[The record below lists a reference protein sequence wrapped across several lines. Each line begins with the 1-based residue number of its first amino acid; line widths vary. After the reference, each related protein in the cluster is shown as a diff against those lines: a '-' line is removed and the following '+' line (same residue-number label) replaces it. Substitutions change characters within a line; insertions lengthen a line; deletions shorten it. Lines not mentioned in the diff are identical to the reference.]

1 MSGAGNDFI
10 LFDAKI
16 NPKLDFSKDKIAQI
30 CDRRNG
36 IGADGILIIYRADGF
51 DFEMKYYNAD
61 GSFGTLCGNGARC
74 SLLYAKLNGLL
85 SATKSRFLFSG
96 KVFSGE
102 ICEDGNV
109 KFNLSPPLKTK
120 LNFKIKVAGQLVN
133 ACFADTGS
141 PHIIIRIEDVLK
153 NPLDLSSSYNRI
165 DDFPVYDIGKEIR
178 FHNDFMPEGVNV
190 NFIQVINDKVK
201 IRTYERGVEN
211 ETLSCGT
218 GSVASAV
225 ILFNNKLV
233 KKPVEILAKSGEQ
246 LLVDFEFDGR
256 FFSNVSLTGPAKIVY
271 NGEITT

>member
-16 NPKLDFSKDKIAQI
+16 NPKLDFSKEKISQI

-36 IGADGILIIYRADGF
+36 IGADGVLIIDRADGF

-61 GSFGTLCGNGARC
+61 GSFGSLCGNGARC

-85 SATKSRFLFSG
+85 NSTKSRFLFSN

-102 ICEDGNV
+102 ICKDGNV
-109 KFNLSPPLKTK
+109 KFELLPPSNIK

-133 ACFADTGS
+133 SSFVNTGS
-141 PHIIIRIEDVLK
+141 PHVVIKIEDVLK
-153 NPLDLSSSYNRI
+153 NPLELSTSYNHI
-165 DDFPVYDIGKEIR
+165 NDFPVYDLGKAIR
-178 FHNDFMPEGVNV
+178 FHDDFIPEGVNV
-190 NFIQVINDKVK
+190 NFIQVADNKVK

-225 ILFNNKLV
+225 ILFYNKLV
-233 KKPVEILAKSGEQ
+233 KKPVEILVKSGDQ

-256 FFSNVSLTGPAKIVY
+256 FFSNVSLTGPAKVVF